1 LTEYFSVYVIMVKK
15 AVLIVSISKEQFEQT
30 FKDKPYFEL
39 EDLVHLIEDNFG
51 YNVTLKKKA
60 TTELTDE
67 QKKNMTAV
75 IFKDESVLHQLRQ
88 TQKDVEAGISTYSDS
103 EEEFARLLD
112 EVGNEK

>member
-1 LTEYFSVYVIMVKK
+1 
-15 AVLIVSISKEQFEQT
+15 VSISKEQFEQS

-51 YNVTLKKKA
+51 YNVTLKKKN
-60 TTELTDE
+60 TSELTDE
-67 QKKNMTAV
+67 QKKQMASA
-75 IFKDESVLHQLRQ
+75 IFKDQGVLHQLRQ
-88 TQKDVEAGISTYSDS
+88 TQKDIEAGISTYSDS